1 MTQLT
6 IRNIEKQLHNALKQE
21 ASRKNTSM
29 NRLVVHILKEAMGLE
44 AQSAQKS
51 YHDLDHLAGTWSAE
65 EFAEFEKATEAFEQI
80 DEEMWQ

>member
-6 IRNIEKQLHNALKQE
+6 IRNIEKQLHSALKQE

-44 AQSAQKS
+44 KTEMKRT
-51 YHDLDHLAGTWSAE
+51 YHDLDHLAGTWSE
-65 EFAEFEKATEAFEQI
+65 DEFKAFEKAMEPFDQI
-80 DEEMWQ
+80 DEDMWQ